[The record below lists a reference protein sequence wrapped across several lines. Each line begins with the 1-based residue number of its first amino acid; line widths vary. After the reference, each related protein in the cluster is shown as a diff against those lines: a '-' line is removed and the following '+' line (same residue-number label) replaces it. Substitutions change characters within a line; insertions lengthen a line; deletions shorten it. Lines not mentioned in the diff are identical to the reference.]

1 MNDLIAIAETVT
13 RDHLVRAFALI
24 AVGTLVTRLLFKR
37 YPIGRTVARIVF
49 LFLLT
54 AFLLRQGIV
63 PYQPLRVTDAPFRDA
78 IEGTLK
84 IAWWLWGTWFLIG
97 LLRST
102 VVFERRPREGKLV
115 QDVLSGLIYLAV
127 AFAIIAYVFGLPVQG
142 LLATSGAIAI
152 ILGLALQ
159 STLND
164 VFSGLVLNFSR
175 PYRPGDWI
183 TIEGGTEG
191 RVVEMNWRATHI
203 LTGRRDL
210 AIVPN
215 SAITKSKIVNANSP
229 SSIHGVTVTV
239 RLDAGTSPARG
250 TNILELAILNSRSIL
265 PVPEPTVRV
274 LTIDAAHTEYELTF
288 FVEELGIATRAQNE
302 LLDLAFRHVA
312 ASGAHLGPTEIAPS
326 QAREEVAL
334 KSEETAAERVL
345 GLTTIFDTLMP
356 SERAQIAEKLKQA
369 TYEQGET
376 LIEVGTVLQSLFIVG
391 HGVLSVTQSDGELD
405 KELLRLGPGDHFG
418 EFGLLARAASGAKT
432 TALAPSIVYELTKDD
447 LAPILAARHEIAQEL
462 SRALARRQA
471 AGRSIVPADIRKA
484 EPTATLSRWFSERIH
499 QLFELSP
506 PSDLLSKG

>member
-54 AFLLRQGIV
+54 VFLLRQGIV

-164 VFSGLVLNFSR
+164 VFSGLVLNCSR

-191 RVVEMNWRATHI
+191 RVVEMNWRDAPSNSCPKARCH
-203 LTGRRDL
+203 GDL
-210 AIVPN
+210 AQAVYGGPID
-215 SAITKSKIVNANSP
+215 
-229 SSIHGVTVTV
+229 
-239 RLDAGTSPARG
+239 RLRHPHVGSCAGPKQ
-250 TNILELAILNSRSIL
+250 
-265 PVPEPTVRV
+265 PQRV
-274 LTIDAAHTEYELTF
+274 YDCI
-288 FVEELGIATRAQNE
+288 R
-302 LLDLAFRHVA
+302 
-312 ASGAHLGPTEIAPS
+312 
-326 QAREEVAL
+326 
-334 KSEETAAERVL
+334 
-345 GLTTIFDTLMP
+345 
-356 SERAQIAEKLKQA
+356 
-369 TYEQGET
+369 
-376 LIEVGTVLQSLFIVG
+376 
-391 HGVLSVTQSDGELD
+391 TQYG
-405 KELLRLGPGDHFG
+405 K
-418 EFGLLARAASGAKT
+418 
-432 TALAPSIVYELTKDD
+432 
-447 LAPILAARHEIAQEL
+447 
-462 SRALARRQA
+462 
-471 AGRSIVPADIRKA
+471 
-484 EPTATLSRWFSERIH
+484 
-499 QLFELSP
+499 
-506 PSDLLSKG
+506 